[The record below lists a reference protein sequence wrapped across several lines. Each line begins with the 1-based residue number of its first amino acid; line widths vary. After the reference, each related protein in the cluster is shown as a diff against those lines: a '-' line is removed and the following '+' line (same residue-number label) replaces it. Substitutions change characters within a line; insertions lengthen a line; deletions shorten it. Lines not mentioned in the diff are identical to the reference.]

1 MTPSSLDKAESIA
14 KAVLY
19 EGYMLYPYRASAIK
33 NRQRCTFGTLFPAQ
47 HPDVLRGAESC
58 RHQMQCLVNAA
69 PSSMI
74 TARVGFLQLRSR
86 LVEACNPADQSEFLP
101 VDALA
106 VGSEIHQSSDEAVE
120 RTVETETATWRAA
133 QRLPHDRIRVP
144 PDRETSE
151 LRDPAGTLVGRIRKT
166 QPAVRGELRLS
177 LEPLHHA
184 DTPQLYRLTAEVT
197 NATPCAPTIDRETA
211 LLSSFASAHTILS
224 IRQGEFVSLL
234 DPPDTLRQAAAECKN
249 IGVYPVLVGEPGE
262 HDIVLASPIILYDYP
277 QIAPES
283 VGDFFDATEID
294 ELLTLRIMTLT
305 DAEKSEM
312 RNSDERLRELLA
324 RTEADR
330 PRTAHPHPRRA
341 AQPAPRVP

>member
-1 MTPSSLDKAESIA
+1 MTSSFDKAESIA
-14 KAVLY
+14 RAVLY

-74 TARVGFLQLRSR
+74 TLACAFFNCARVLSK
-86 LVEACNPADQSEFLP
+86 PAIPPTKVSFYP

-120 RTVETETATWRAA
+120 RTVETETQLGELLNGSRM
-133 QRLPHDRIRVP
+133 IEFEFP

-151 LRDPAGTLVGRIRKT
+151 LRDPAGTLAGRIRKT

-211 LLSSFASAHTILS
+211 LLSSFASAHTIVS
-224 IRQGEFVSLL
+224 VRQGEFVSLL

-283 VGDFFDATEID
+283 AGDFFDATEID

-324 RTEADR
+324 RTEATAR
-330 PRTAHPHPRRA
+330 EQLTRTHGALRSPR
-341 AQPAPRVP
+341 PAP